1 MEGPAGARVSNCTPL
16 RSGCGFASASA
27 PRRAVRHARPRRD
40 PCGEVVEG
48 GPTELLKTGRR
59 VSIRAAAELG
69 LLWLA
74 LRVQSWWRGRC
85 VRRRVALWADAINR
99 ARVAGAEDPRDVER
113 AVVTGDVHPGDFRN
127 YLVDLGLPE
136 EVVRPRV
143 TNVFTLVA
151 AKRRA
156 EAHVAGSRARFAPWL
171 LPKHRRTWRSASS
184 PPELQGEVQ
193 GERLEASPDAAV
205 GECDVDGAQP
215 LTLAGW
221 LDAVGLAEW
230 HAALRAE
237 GFRELHEFSM
247 LSPADVASLC
257 DKYGAPAKLA
267 VELGFFASVAD
278 FAIAGLHLTR
288 DGFAARRA
296 AYVPP

>member
-1 MEGPAGARVSNCTPL
+1 MLALRCAR
-16 RSGCGFASASA
+16 AHA
-27 PRRAVRHARPRRD
+27 RAVRPRSTTVSRSRRERRD
-40 PCGEVVEG
+40 SVDAAVLAE
-48 GPTELLKTGRR
+48 
-59 VSIRAAAELG
+59 RAA
-69 LLWLA
+69 
-74 LRVQSWWRGRC
+74 
-85 VRRRVALWADAINR
+85 WA
-99 ARVAGAEDPRDVER
+99 
-113 AVVTGDVHPGDFRN
+113 
-127 YLVDLGLPE
+127 
-136 EVVRPRV
+136 
-143 TNVFTLVA
+143 
-151 AKRRA
+151 
-156 EAHVAGSRARFAPWL
+156 
-171 LPKHRRTWRSASS
+171 
-184 PPELQGEVQ
+184 
-193 GERLEASPDAAV
+193 ERLEASPDAAV